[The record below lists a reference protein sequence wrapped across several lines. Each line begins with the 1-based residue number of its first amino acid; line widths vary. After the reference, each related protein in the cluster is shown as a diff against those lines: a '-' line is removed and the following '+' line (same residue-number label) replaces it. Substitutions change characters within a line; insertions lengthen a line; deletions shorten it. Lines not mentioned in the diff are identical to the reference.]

1 MNEVTQLKK
10 LMEAVQLNEYMFNE
24 GEPIQALLDLNLF
37 TDADADERPS
47 SYNEEFAND
56 ANWMEI
62 ETKYYDRIA
71 PRMARA
77 IGAADGTLSDD
88 DVDLIDGVWYDG
100 SDAYD
105 SVDGAIRFL
114 PEIYDEQIEVIERLL
129 GFNDEFERIRPA

>member
-1 MNEVTQLKK
+1 MNEVNQLKK

-47 SYNEEFAND
+47 SYNEEFADD
-56 ANWMEI
+56 ADWMKI

-77 IGAADGTLSDD
+77 IRSADGTLSDD
-88 DVDLIDGVWYDG
+88 DVDAITEVFYDG
-100 SDAYD
+100 DDAY
-105 SVDGAIRFL
+105 SSIKGASRFL

-129 GFNDEFERIRPA
+129 GFNDDFERIRPT

>member
-10 LMEAVQLNEYMFNE
+10 LMEAVQLNEYLVRE

-47 SYNEEFAND
+47 SYDEEFADD
-56 ANWMEI
+56 ATWMQI

-77 IGAADGTLSDD
+77 IGTADGTLSDD
-88 DVDLIDGVWYDG
+88 DVDLIEGVWYDG